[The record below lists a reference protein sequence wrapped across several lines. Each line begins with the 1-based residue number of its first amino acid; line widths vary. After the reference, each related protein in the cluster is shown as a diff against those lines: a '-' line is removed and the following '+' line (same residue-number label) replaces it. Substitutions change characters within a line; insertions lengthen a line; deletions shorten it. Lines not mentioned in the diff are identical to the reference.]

1 MKSRC
6 VGVSIMENS
15 GQLVGIYLG
24 VRRNSAHEFQALSAG
39 RIDEI
44 FADTLS

>member
-6 VGVSIMENS
+6 VGVPIMENN
-15 GQLVGIYLG
+15 GQLVSIHVGI
-24 VRRNSAHEFQALSAG
+24 RRNSGHAFQALSAG